1 MKRGRGAMA
10 NNTDY
15 YALLGVDKKADDAAL
30 KKAYRKAAVKW
41 HPDKHASKPEAEQKA
56 AEEKFKEIAEAYDV
70 LSDPQKRQVYDVYGV
85 EGLKGGSGPAD
96 GAYAEAASRRAG
108 STAGFAG
115 TAPGGGMRYEFRG
128 DPSEMFAQFFGAG
141 FARQRSA
148 GEGGLGGMG
157 DLFGRAGGARREGQ
171 RLQRPVV
178 QVALGCSLE
187 DLYRGCTKK
196 LRITR
201 KSTTLTRPAEK
212 VLEVPIKPGFK
223 AGTKIT
229 FSGDG
234 DGQCVIHGLHAVDGT
249 RLTGCFARR
258 RRGLA
263 RRGPGHPG
271 RRPREAARPLRPR
284 GRGPAPQARDLAG
297 RRGLWALS
305 PRRAIARCG
314 GARAA
319 GQLQGRRH
327 HAGDVE
333 GRRRRGHAAAR
344 RREGGPRHHVRRAL
358 PIHTYRGPG
367 EAGGAPRRARVSAC
381 AGAPG
386 VGL

>member
-1 MKRGRGAMA
+1 MLFLGA
-10 NNTDY
+10 
-15 YALLGVDKKADDAAL
+15 G
-30 KKAYRKAAVKW
+30 AAVLARSSGGEP
-41 HPDKHASKPEAEQKA
+41 HPPRRKILISTQ
-56 AEEKFKEIAEAYDV
+56 
-70 LSDPQKRQVYDVYGV
+70 V

-96 GAYAEAASRRAG
+96 EAYAEAASRRAG

-157 DLFGRAGGARREGQ
+157 DLFGGAGGARREGQ

-196 LRITR
+196 LKITR

-234 DGQCVIHGLHAVDGT
+234 DEVAPGVAQDIQVVVREKPHDRFVREGADLHLKHAISLADAVCGLPH
-249 RLTGCFARR
+249 L
-258 RRGLA
+258 
-263 RRGPGHPG
+263 
-271 RRPREAARPLRPR
+271 
-284 GRGPAPQARDLAG
+284 
-297 RRGLWALS
+297 
-305 PRRAIARCG
+305 
-314 GARAA
+314 
-319 GQLQGRRH
+319 
-327 HAGDVE
+327 DV
-333 GRRRRGHAAAR
+333 RSLDAAAR
-344 RREGGPRHHVRRAL
+344 VM
-358 PIHTYRGPG
+358 
-367 EAGGAPRRARVSAC
+367 
-381 AGAPG
+381 
-386 VGL
+386 

>member
-10 NNTDY
+10 NTTDY

-41 HPDKHASKPEAEQKA
+41 HPDKHASKSEAEQKK
-56 AEEKFKEIAEAYDV
+56 AEERFKEIAEAYDV
-70 LSDPQKRQVYDVYGV
+70 LSDPQKRQIYDVYGV

-96 GAYAEAASRRAG
+96 EAYAEAASRRAG

-157 DLFGRAGGARREGQ
+157 DLFGGAGGARREGQ

-196 LRITR
+196 LKITR

-234 DGQCVIHGLHAVDGT
+234 DEVAPGVAQDIQVVVREKPHDRFVREGADLHLKHAISLADAVCGLSY
-249 RLTGCFARR
+249 L
-258 RRGLA
+258 
-263 RRGPGHPG
+263 
-271 RRPREAARPLRPR
+271 
-284 GRGPAPQARDLAG
+284 
-297 RRGLWALS
+297 
-305 PRRAIARCG
+305 
-314 GARAA
+314 
-319 GQLQGRRH
+319 
-327 HAGDVE
+327 DV
-333 GRRRRGHAAAR
+333 RSLDAAAR
-344 RREGGPRHHVRRAL
+344 MLRVNFWGVAITPATSKVVAGEGM
-358 PIHTYRGPG
+358 
-367 EAGGAPRRARVSAC
+367 PRRGGGRGDLVITFDVRFPAAPVADPAKQAALR
-381 AGAPG
+381 GA
-386 VGL
+386 LA

>member
-1 MKRGRGAMA
+1 MKRGRPM
-10 NNTDY
+10 TSY
-15 YALLGVDKKADDAAL
+15 YELLGVDKKADDAAL

-41 HPDKHASKPEAEQKA
+41 HPDKHASKPAAEQKA

-70 LSDPQKRQVYDVYGV
+70 LSDPQKRQIYDVYGV

-148 GEGGLGGMG
+148 GEGGLGGLG
-157 DLFGRAGGARREGQ
+157 DLFGGGAGGARREGQ

-196 LRITR
+196 LKITR
-201 KSTTLTRPAEK
+201 KSTTLQRPAEK

-234 DGQCVIHGLHAVDGT
+234 DEV
-249 RLTGCFARR
+249 
-258 RRGLA
+258 
-263 RRGPGHPG
+263 
-271 RRPREAARPLRPR
+271 
-284 GRGPAPQARDLAG
+284 
-297 RRGLWALS
+297 
-305 PRRAIARCG
+305 
-314 GARAA
+314 
-319 GQLQGRRH
+319 
-327 HAGDVE
+327 
-333 GRRRRGHAAAR
+333 
-344 RREGGPRHHVRRAL
+344 
-358 PIHTYRGPG
+358 
-367 EAGGAPRRARVSAC
+367 
-381 AGAPG
+381 APG
-386 VGL
+386 VAQDIQVVVREKPHDRFVREGADLHLKHAIPLADAVCGIPHLDVRSLDAAPRVM